1 MSAHDGTT
9 KTYTVTVT
17 RKAPELQSVAL
28 VSDPDASGA
37 DDDTYQIGDTIA
49 AAAVFDVAVTVSGT
63 PELELDVGGAARTAA
78 YASGS
83 GSTALTFAYDRGG
96 GRCGAGGGGD
106 WRQPAEHRGRRD
118 RGRRQPPPCWRRGTA
133 CGGRPQG
140 GRDAAGA
147 EVRERLG
154 RRPDLNLDY
163 DEALST
169 MTAGA
174 SAFTVTVDGAARGVG
189 EVTVAGSR
197 VRLALA
203 GAVTREQT
211 VTLGY
216 TDPTAGADDA
226 AAVQDAAGNDAAS
239 FQNQAVLTLLP
250 PQAPGLWWRRGTQ
263 DERDITLHWSP
274 PADDGNS
281 PILRYEYRVAGPAA
295 LSAWKEVPG
304 GADARSVAPGR
315 LEYGRSHF
323 YSVRAVNA
331 VGAGES
337 YTRWVVMYPGEP
349 RAPQNLTAEAFS
361 PWDVRLSWERPA
373 HGPDIEII
381 AYRVDVSWD
390 GLDWISSFMLDADD
404 EEWPRCADPS
414 PDIRLWCEWFR
425 LDDPT
430 PTTWDRIG
438 RESVRYFRVAAVYHY
453 VPVGR
458 YSQKQGP
465 VSAPVRASTEG
476 WAAAHPLV
484 SVTLVSSSHRNYG
497 KVKDG
502 DTVVLADPAAG
513 EYSLRVWP
521 DVGVT
526 VGSVYLELD
535 GPVQYARTENERPYS
550 LHGDWGTPARLA
562 YGKPLPAGDYTFR
575 ATAYPEPDRGGEPIQ
590 TLTVSFTVVQEQ
602 QGSPATRA
610 GALTAAFEGVP
621 ERHAGAAQELVLG
634 VVFSEEVTIDEAGLR
649 EHALAVSGATVTG
662 AARVAGEPGAW
673 AVTIAPESVAA
684 VQVRLVGERPCEEAG
699 AICTVDGRRL
709 STELLTRIAGPV
721 LTEVVLVDAAAGEDL
736 GPVADG
742 AVVVVA
748 DPDGGSYGLRV
759 ETALDAVVASV
770 RLELTGPGAE
780 DEVSVIAN
788 EEPYTLYGAT
798 DGVEH
803 GEALPEGDYTL
814 RATAHADAD
823 AEGEPL
829 GRLAVSF
836 TVSAPVLAQVVLVDA
851 AAGEDLGPVADG
863 AVVVVADPDGGSYG
877 LRVETALGAVL
888 ASVRLELTG
897 PGAEDE
903 VSVIANEEPY
913 TLYGATD
920 GVEHGEALPEGDYT
934 LRATAYADADAE
946 GEPLQELTVSF
957 TVWASS
963 GLAVADARATEGV
976 DAAAVFVVTLA
987 QAAVAPVTVGYA
999 TADGSARAGADYE
1012 AVSGTL
1018 SFAVGEAQR
1027 SIAVR
1032 VLDDAVDEGEETFT
1046 LSLSE
1051 AVGAHVSD
1059 GEATGTIVNEGPLP
1073 RAWLARFGRTA
1084 GGQVLEA
1091 VSERLSGGGGGSQA
1105 TIAGRSLSAAADAAA
1120 AEEAAAAGY
1129 EPVWGAQSAG
1139 RTGTLGFRELL
1150 AGSSFALVAG
1160 AGAGEAGGGARWTL
1174 WGRGAWGHFAG
1185 EEGELS
1191 LQGDVLTATLG
1202 ADYEHERLLAGLA
1215 LAYSSGAGTFT
1226 AATPPRAS
1234 PPASPPASC
1243 ARGC

>member
-1 MSAHDGTT
+1 MITSPSLTRPSASVCSATAFTNASVIPENVKGAHAI
-9 KTYTVTVT
+9 VTIVDDDHVPVIVT
-17 RKAPELQSVAL
+17 RELQAL
-28 VSDPDASGA
+28 VGRTRVGRLRASDPDPELPTWRLTGGA
-37 DDDTYQIGDTIA
+37 DQALFTLDAYG
-49 AAAVFDVAVTVSGT
+49 
-63 PELELDVGGAARTAA
+63 ELRLKTARTSVDDPGDANDDGV
-78 YASGS
+78 YE
-83 GSTALTFAYDRGG
+83 LTVEVSDGFN
-96 GRCGAGGGGD
+96 
-106 WRQPAEHRGRRD
+106 E
-118 RGRRQPPPCWRRGTA
+118 
-133 CGGRPQG
+133 PQ
-140 GRDAAGA
+140 
-147 EVRERLG
+147 
-154 RRPDLNLDY
+154 
-163 DEALST
+163 S
-169 MTAGA
+169 
-174 SAFTVTVDGAARGVG
+174 G
-189 EVTVAGSR
+189 EVL
-197 VRLALA
+197 VRLVA
-203 GAVTREQT
+203 E
-211 VTLGY
+211 
-216 TDPTAGADDA
+216 
-226 AAVQDAAGNDAAS
+226 
-239 FQNQAVLTLLP
+239 LP

-337 YTRWVVMYPGEP
+337 YARWVVMYPGEP

-361 PWDVRLSWERPA
+361 PWDVLLSWERPA

-602 QGSPATRA
+602 QGAPATRA

-888 ASVRLELTG
+888 GQRA
-897 PGAEDE
+897 PGAHRAGSGGRGVGHRER
-903 VSVIANEEPY
+903 
-913 TLYGATD
+913 GALHAVRGHRRRRARRGAAGGGLHAAGD
-920 GVEHGEALPEGDYT
+920 GVRGCGCGG
-934 LRATAYADADAE
+934 RAA
-946 GEPLQELTVSF
+946 
-957 TVWASS
+957 
-963 GLAVADARATEGV
+963 
-976 DAAAVFVVTLA
+976 
-987 QAAVAPVTVGYA
+987 
-999 TADGSARAGADYE
+999 AGADG
-1012 AVSGTL
+1012 VVHG
-1018 SFAVGEAQR
+1018 VG
-1027 SIAVR
+1027 V
-1032 VLDDAVDEGEETFT
+1032 
-1046 LSLSE
+1046 
-1051 AVGAHVSD
+1051 VGA
-1059 GEATGTIVNEGPLP
+1059 GGGR
-1073 RAWLARFGRTA
+1073 RARDRGGGRGGGVRGDA
-1084 GGQVLEA
+1084 GA
-1091 VSERLSGGGGGSQA
+1091 GGGG
-1105 TIAGRSLSAAADAAA
+1105 AGDGGLRDGGRQREGGRGLRGGERDA
-1120 AEEAAAAGY
+1120 
-1129 EPVWGAQSAG
+1129 
-1139 RTGTLGFRELL
+1139 ELR
-1150 AGSSFALVAG
+1150 G
-1160 AGAGEAGGGARWTL
+1160 
-1174 WGRGAWGHFAG
+1174 GRGATEHRG
-1185 EEGELS
+1185 ERCS
-1191 LQGDVLTATLG
+1191 TT
-1202 ADYEHERLLAGLA
+1202 RW
-1215 LAYSSGAGTFT
+1215 T
-1226 AATPPRAS
+1226 
-1234 PPASPPASC
+1234 
-1243 ARGC
+1243 RGRRRSR